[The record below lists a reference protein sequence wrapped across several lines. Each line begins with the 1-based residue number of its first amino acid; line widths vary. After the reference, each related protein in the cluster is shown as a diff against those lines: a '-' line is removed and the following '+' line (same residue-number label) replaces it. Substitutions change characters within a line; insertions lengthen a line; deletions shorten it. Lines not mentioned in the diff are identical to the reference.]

1 MKKLSNKGFM
11 LAETLIVTTFV
22 AGILIFLFV
31 QFTNL
36 GKSYDDSY
44 IYNTPEGLYALEDIK
59 EYINSDLDIQLY
71 IEENID
77 TMKYIDLTDCTLFT
91 NKNYCSNLIRLEN
104 IDKIFIT
111 TNEFDKESITGYNE
125 DFNIFINKIV
135 GEGSE
140 KYRLVASFKNSM
152 FATLKLGDSNE

>member
-1 MKKLSNKGFM
+1 MKKLKSSGFM

-22 AGILIFLFV
+22 AGILIFLFI

-36 GKSYDDSY
+36 GKAYDDSY
-44 IYNTPEGLYALEDIK
+44 IYNTSEGLYALEDVK
-59 EYINSDLDIQLY
+59 EFINTDYDLLLY
-71 IEENID
+71 IEENIEKV
-77 TMKYIDLTDCTLFT
+77 KYIDLTDCNLF
-91 NKNYCSNLIRLEN
+91 KNRDYCINLFNLEN

-111 TNEFDKESITGYNE
+111 TNEFEKQNISGYKE

-152 FATLKLGDSNE
+152 FATLRLGDSYE

>member
-1 MKKLSNKGFM
+1 MKKINNKGFM

-22 AGILIFLFV
+22 AGILIFLFI

-44 IYNTPEGLYALEDIK
+44 IYNTPEGLYALEDMK
-59 EYINSDLDIQLY
+59 EYINTDSDLLLY
-71 IEENID
+71 IEENIG
-77 TMKYIDLTDCTLFT
+77 TKKYIDLTDCSLFK
-91 NKNYCSNLIRLEN
+91 NKEYCTNLIKIEN

-111 TNEFDKESITGYNE
+111 TNDFDKESITGYNE
-125 DFNIFINKIV
+125 DFNTFINKII

-152 FATLKLGDSNE
+152 FATLRLGDNNE

>member
-1 MKKLSNKGFM
+1 MKKLNNEGFM

-22 AGILIFLFV
+22 AGILIFLFI

-36 GKSYDDSY
+36 GESYDDSY

-59 EYINSDLDIQLY
+59 EYINTDLDLLVY
-71 IEENID
+71 IEENIE
-77 TMKYIDLTDCTLFT
+77 TQKYIDLTDCNLFR
-91 NKNYCSNLIRLEN
+91 NKEYCINLFNLEN

-111 TNEFDKESITGYNE
+111 TNTFDKESITDYNE
-125 DFNIFINKIV
+125 DFNTFIDKIIS
-135 GEGSE
+135 EGSE

-152 FATLKLGDSNE
+152 FATLRLGESDE

>member
-1 MKKLSNKGFM
+1 MKKRNNKGFM

-22 AGILIFLFV
+22 AGILIFLFI

-44 IYNTPEGLYALEDIK
+44 IYNTPEGLYALEDMK
-59 EYINSDLDIQLY
+59 EYINTDSDLLLY
-71 IEENID
+71 IEENIG
-77 TMKYIDLTDCTLFT
+77 TKKYIDLTDCSLFK
-91 NKNYCSNLIRLEN
+91 NKEYCTNLIKIEN

-111 TNEFDKESITGYNE
+111 TNDFDKESITGYNE
-125 DFNIFINKIV
+125 DFNTFINKII

-152 FATLKLGDSNE
+152 FATLRLGDNNE